1 MLFRSF
7 HFQDGTSL
15 NDLRLKGTYDESE
28 KSVMKKFREEKFLIS
43 SNKGY
48 NAFYLIS
55 GGSDLEVDDDEIEI
69 DGKVTSSKLKMAFMK
84 MSKKRQVNRVL
95 VSKFIQGIAA

>member
-1 MLFRSF
+1 MTCEAMNIDKVGCTGKAFNAGFFVWNL
-7 HFQDGTSL
+7 
-15 NDLRLKGTYDESE
+15 
-28 KSVMKKFREEKFLIS
+28 KKFREEKFLIS

-55 GGSDLEVDDDEIEI
+55 GGSDLEVEDDEIEI